1 MEAKRRCL
9 GDGNERAGDPAND
22 ETVQLI
28 AKNNTDRDKVEDL
41 VYNVMSAMLDECDAR
56 NPEAGAAL
64 REKVAQ
70 QLRAAV
76 LRLEEIE
83 KTFAPI
89 FFDFGK
95 KRANEQKRELWEWK
109 PERIEV
115 IKKWREYAAMR
126 THWLPTEQVP
136 PRQSLNNEQF
146 KVIFHKELQR
156 YQEENPGDEKTDWNQ
171 TNEEYRHRF
180 QAMLRN
186 TIEGQVSTIYL
197 YQVAAQA
204 VPIGSS

>member
-1 MEAKRRCL
+1 M

-89 FFDFGK
+89 FFDFTLT
-95 KRANEQKRELWEWK
+95 RANFYKNATAK
-109 PERIEV
+109 
-115 IKKWREYAAMR
+115 
-126 THWLPTEQVP
+126 
-136 PRQSLNNEQF
+136 S
-146 KVIFHKELQR
+146 
-156 YQEENPGDEKTDWNQ
+156 
-171 TNEEYRHRF
+171 
-180 QAMLRN
+180 
-186 TIEGQVSTIYL
+186 
-197 YQVAAQA
+197 
-204 VPIGSS
+204 